1 MENLG
6 NGGYVFCAQME
17 VATLKSTRRV
27 FCCARNAVAGR
38 SSKILEA
45 LCQKKTTSLVATL
58 VSVPW
63 LAKRTGKKMLVTPKS
78 ERFFLAFIPLRNSA
92 GLGLDLE
99 SGTTNYP
106 ARWTKLKASYAGCL
120 VGKAATTVETWNMLE
135 QQCRHCVPHT
145 LNAEFVLFH

>member
-27 FCCARNAVAGR
+27 FCWAGNAVAGR

-58 VSVPW
+58 VSLSW

-78 ERFFLAFIPLRNSA
+78 ERFFWLS
-92 GLGLDLE
+92 
-99 SGTTNYP
+99 S
-106 ARWTKLKASYAGCL
+106 
-120 VGKAATTVETWNMLE
+120 
-135 QQCRHCVPHT
+135 H
-145 LNAEFVLFH
+145 